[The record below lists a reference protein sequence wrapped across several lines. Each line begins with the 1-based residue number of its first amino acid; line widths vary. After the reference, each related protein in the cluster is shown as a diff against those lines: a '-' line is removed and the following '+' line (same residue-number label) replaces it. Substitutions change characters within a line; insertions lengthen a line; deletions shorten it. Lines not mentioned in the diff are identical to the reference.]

1 MCLHAHHFFFKKN
14 HAHTTFERLS
24 NDHCTSFDCS
34 TRRCRLTNRKPQRAR
49 FPPARSWGGLV
60 VSIFDPL
67 LSKKKNRSSACSY
80 PSMQRR
86 SALRHDLSFCMCSGI
101 LRCALRDLS
110 FCMCSD
116 NWCLPTLLLPLRH
129 ASHARHEW
137 GEQMDMDLP
146 CSSS

>member
-67 LSKKKNRSSACSY
+67 LSKKKKSILCVLLSVNAAAVGTAARLVFLHVQWH
-80 PSMQRR
+80 P
-86 SALRHDLSFCMCSGI
+86 AL
-101 LRCALRDLS
+101 CA
-110 FCMCSD
+110 
-116 NWCLPTLLLPLRH
+116 P
-129 ASHARHEW
+129 
-137 GEQMDMDLP
+137 
-146 CSSS
+146 